1 MHPHTTHTA
10 IALSPDD
17 QRILDAI
24 AEGCCA
30 PGELAKRLGLSTLAL
45 IDRLLSPTLAAAIEA
60 LHSITDLLQR
70 QGVRLRE
77 IAALDAL
84 AATLSAAGSPTE
96 IRRAATAILRFSAGR
111 PGRAAAISSSASA
124 ASPPQHRAGPAA
136 GTTKKHHN
144 AEDDD
149 SDDVADD
156 NTPASMVRARLEAVR
171 TLEQT
176 SAALQQIEKL
186 RSAITTAPPQVLS
199 ALSAD
204 PPEYFRTPQPSATR
218 PPASQALPKTAGTL
232 LARAGAA

>member
-1 MHPHTTHTA
+1 MHPHTTHTT

-60 LHSITDLLQR
+60 LHSVTDLLQR

-124 ASPPQHRAGPAA
+124 AAPPKHRAGSAA
-136 GTTKKHHN
+136 TTKKR
-144 AEDDD
+144 ADVEDDD
-149 SDDVADD
+149 SDTDD

-204 PPEYFRTPQPSATR
+204 PPEYFRTPQTGATR
-218 PPASQALPKTAGTL
+218 PPTAQAAPKTAGTL